1 MKIYEKIKKIKNE
14 LIFILIQGVQGATR
28 EGPEPIPELKNT
40 KNDIF
45 SFFWIFLNR
54 NRYEP
59 EPVGTEPT
67 RTEPGAPCTL
77 VLSILVDSVGPYTEL
92 IDFL

>member
-1 MKIYEKIKKIKNE
+1 MKISKKIKKIKNKW
-14 LIFILIQGVQGATR
+14 IFVLIQGVQGATR

-45 SFFWIFLNR
+45 SFFWIFWNQ

-67 RTEPGAPCTL
+67 RTEPGAPWHMKKN
-77 VLSILVDSVGPYTEL
+77 VILD
-92 IDFL
+92 